1 MMPWFKRHPVSEADL
16 SAYIDGQLANV
27 RQAQVSAH
35 LESCDACA
43 AYVADLRS
51 LKALVATLPQE
62 QPARSFTLTPAQAGQ
77 RPTPRRSFPAGLAL
91 APAMAL
97 TLFVA
102 LVGIDLLAV
111 DGGGRGGAPEALTAK
126 YADQGAAVERS
137 AAPAPAASGAEAG
150 APAPQVPTVGPGLT
164 GPADSAAPD
173 QAKAAEKGGPPEGR
187 AGASNARATEEAVL
201 RALEGLAA
209 LAFVGSLAYLI
220 LRKRRP
226 SDI

>member
-1 MMPWFKRHPVSEADL
+1 VMPWFRRHPVSEADL
-16 SAYIDGQLANV
+16 SAFIDGQLATV
-27 RQAQVSAH
+27 RQAKVSAH
-35 LESCDACA
+35 LQSCAICA

-62 QPARSFTLTPAQAGQ
+62 QPARSFALTPAQAGQ
-77 RPTPRRSFPAGLAL
+77 RAAPRRSLAAGLAL

-111 DGGGRGGAPEALTAK
+111 DGGGRGGVPDALTAK

-137 AAPAPAASGAEAG
+137 SAPAPAASGAEAG
-150 APAPQVPTVGPGLT
+150 APAPKPPTVVPGLT
-164 GPADSAAPD
+164 GPADSATPD
-173 QAKAAEKGGPPEGR
+173 QAKAAENGGPVV
-187 AGASNARATEEAVL
+187 SNARATEEAVL